1 MPARCI
7 RTPKKRKRRKPLKP
21 ERSIRDTALGL
32 LSRREH
38 TRLELAGKLKAKEF
52 PATEIEALLDD
63 LQREGLQSDA
73 RFAESYVY
81 SRTRRGFGPLRIRQE
96 LQARGVTESLVST
109 HIDFNDP
116 QWLALACQEYGKKF
130 KDPRVASAK
139 ERARRMRYLQNR
151 GFTGDIIRQTF
162 VRFERAQ
169 TASGAGA

>member
-7 RTPKKRKRRKPLKP
+7 RTPKKQKRRKPLKP
-21 ERSIRDTALGL
+21 ERSIRTTALGL

-38 TRLELAGKLKAKEF
+38 TRLELARKLKAKEF
-52 PATEIEALLDD
+52 PATEIEALLDG

-96 LQARGVTESLVST
+96 LQARGVTESLVNA
-109 HIDFNDP
+109 HVDFSDP
-116 QWLALACQEYGKKF
+116 QWLQLACREYGKKF
-130 KDPRVASAK
+130 AGPRAGSVK

-151 GFTGDIIRQTF
+151 GFTGDIIRQTLA
-162 VRFERAQ
+162 RFERAE
-169 TASGAGA
+169 TVPGAGA